1 MELRNSRILSLL
13 EQKTANYE
21 ERIAL
26 GIKGQYGWEE
36 ITYKGIGLLSRKLAR
51 YLIED
56 IGVKKGECLAILS
69 ESKPEYGA
77 CVFASVLAGTTTV
90 PLDIKLSVYELTS
103 ILSDCQPTI
112 MLTSRHY
119 LSMALELQKAVPS
132 IQHVI
137 VIDQHASGDGIKNI
151 YDLPDK
157 YDAKWR
163 QRSSKSTAL
172 IIYTSGTTGAPKGV
186 EISFKNINAQLV
198 DLMEVV
204 DIILPK
210 KQKINMLS
218 ILPMNHLFEM
228 TVGFCTFLNAGHTV
242 YYTTSLKPK
251 DITGIM
257 KEKSIQFMIV
267 VPAFLKLL
275 KAGIEREINNSP
287 KLTQI
292 GFKFLYHCARF
303 VPTYTLRRK
312 LFKKIHASFGGKF
325 FGCISGGAPLDL
337 EVGKFFERIGIRV
350 YQGYG
355 LSETSPVVSVNYDK
369 KGKLA
374 SVGHPLSH
382 FEAMTDPKTGELF
395 LRGPSVMK
403 GYHNQPELTAEVIDN
418 DGWLHTGDIAK
429 IDKDGHI
436 FITGRIKNMIVLQG
450 GKKVFPEEVEAVL
463 EKSAYISEVCVLGI
477 SRSFGSKDG
486 TEEVTAVIVPKNELY
501 NSYSD
506 DDIDRMIKLDVKS
519 LSLQLAQY
527 KRPTNVIISKEELPK
542 TTTRKV
548 KRKEV
553 MELIGV

>member
-1 MELRNSRILSLL
+1 MELRNSHILSHL
-13 EQKTANYE
+13 ENKTADFE

-26 GIKGQYGWEE
+26 GIKQQYGWEE
-36 ITYKGIGLLSRKLAR
+36 VTYKGLGLLSRKIAR

-56 IGVKKGECLAILS
+56 VGVKKGECLAILS

-77 CVFASVLAGTTTV
+77 CVFASVLTGTTTV
-90 PLDIKLSVYELTS
+90 PLDIKLSEYELKS
-103 ILSDCQPTI
+103 ILSDCLPTT
-112 MLTSRHY
+112 MLVSQHY
-119 LSMALELQKAVPS
+119 LNMALELQKEIPS
-132 IQHVI
+132 IVNI
-137 VIDQHASGDGIKNI
+137 LLIDEHASAKNIKNI

-163 QRSSKSTAL
+163 QRSSKSTAF

-186 EISFKNINAQLV
+186 EISFKNVNAQLV

-228 TVGFCTFLNAGHTV
+228 TVGFSTFLNAGHTV

-257 KEKSIQFMIV
+257 REKQIQFMIV
-267 VPAFLKLL
+267 VPAFLKFL
-275 KAGIEREINNSP
+275 KAGIEKEINNAPSY
-287 KLTQI
+287 KRIIFNAL
-292 GFKFLYHCARF
+292 FKIAQF
-303 VPTYTLRRK
+303 VPSLKIRK
-312 LFKKIHASFGGKF
+312 FMFGTIHKNFGGKF

-337 EVGKFFERIGIRV
+337 DVAKFFETIGIRV

-355 LSETSPVVSVNYDK
+355 LSETSPVVSVNYDRPEK
-369 KGKLA
+369 RG
-374 SVGHPLSH
+374 SVGHPLTH
-382 FEAMTDPKTGELF
+382 FEARIDEKTGELL

-403 GYHNQPELTAEVIDN
+403 GYHNQPEMTAEVIDS
-418 DGWLHTGDIAK
+418 DGWLHTGDIAT
-429 IDKDGHI
+429 IDKDGHM

-450 GKKVFPEEVEAVL
+450 GKKVFPEEVESVL
-463 EKSAYISEVCVLGI
+463 EKSHYVSEVCVLGT
-477 SRSFGSKDG
+477 SRNFGSKDG
-486 TEEVTAVIVPKNELY
+486 TEEVTAVIVPKSELY
-501 NSYSD
+501 NTYSE

-519 LSLQLAQY
+519 LSANLASY
-527 KRPTNVIISKEELPK
+527 KRPTNIVISKEELPK

-548 KRKEV
+548 KRKDV
-553 MELIGV
+553 RELINV